1 MATSRSRS
9 KRPASK
15 TSRTKRANQN
25 PARQRGAARPATGAA
40 GSVKRSKSS
49 WPKAGKRPAPRALPP
64 ARVAAAVATMS
75 APSGTARFGAGKVLC
90 VTAAK
95 DPVRVYPHFDA
106 FAALLNS
113 DSKVVRWN
121 ALQIIAALTPADSAR
136 KIDALLDTYLAFIA
150 GGNLIS
156 AANAIGGAGRIAAC
170 RPDLLDRIIP
180 ALLATE
186 RATYE
191 TDECRNVAL
200 GHVLRVVADLGPA
213 VCNRPDVAAFIRRQ
227 QANPRAPVARH
238 AKRLAAGLSPGA

>member
-90 VTAAK
+90 GLNKRIATTLATFATEDDVSLA
-95 DPVRVYPHFDA
+95 
-106 FAALLNS
+106 AAL
-113 DSKVVRWN
+113 N
-121 ALQIIAALTPADSAR
+121 A
-136 KIDALLDTYLAFIA
+136 
-150 GGNLIS
+150 
-156 AANAIGGAGRIAAC
+156 AGRC
-170 RPDLLDRIIP
+170 
-180 ALLATE
+180 
-186 RATYE
+186 
-191 TDECRNVAL
+191 
-200 GHVLRVVADLGPA
+200 
-213 VCNRPDVAAFIRRQ
+213 
-227 QANPRAPVARH
+227 
-238 AKRLAAGLSPGA
+238 